1 MQYFSKYHI
10 IYFWNQIYAAH
21 IIYLFVLLEL
31 LLVLRLIIFSE

>member
-10 IYFWNQIYAAH
+10 IYFLSQIYAAQ

-31 LLVLRLIIFSE
+31 LLVLHLIIFSK